1 MPPRAKIDRSTLRY
15 STCYHPSYVIVNATF
30 EAPMV
35 SGGRGQYRAVVFV
48 SPRTGALLLEKPC
61 SVQVLKA
68 GGQWAAHPTR
78 YSNRKM
84 DRSFAFLEELSRVVV
99 ATPGW
104 TKHKQQGPDP
114 KLTIMHDGTEI
125 REGTQAYQNYIQ
137 SDLWRA
143 RAQR

>member
-1 MPPRAKIDRSTLRY
+1 MPLRANIDRSTLRY
-15 STCYHPSYVIVNATF
+15 STSYHPGYVIVNATF

-48 SPRTGALLLEKPC
+48 SPGTGALLLDKPC

-68 GGQWAAHPTR
+68 GGHWAAHATS
-78 YSNRKM
+78 YSNRRM
-84 DRSFAFLEELSRVVV
+84 DRSFAFLEELSRLVV
-99 ATPGW
+99 ASAAW
-104 TKHKQQGPDP
+104 TRHKQQGPDP

-125 REGTQAYQNYIQ
+125 RQGTQAYQNYIK

-143 RAQR
+143 